1 MKKLLLSLAVMLA
14 FANATSASAEDL
26 KLKINGGWKYD
37 LEKSY
42 PLTVEYQQKFGE
54 IYLANNVAANA
65 YDQLVVNVTSIEK
78 VGLKFE
84 FTKVDVKKENY
95 FDLAVGKNTISITE
109 LDNYIADG
117 KLTITL
123 QGKEVN
129 SSVVLTDC
137 PTLSKS
143 GVDEGCKL
151 SVYWGSSFN
160 IYSAKVTAN
169 ADWAQFCNQDVDF
182 SKYSAIKIELDEAAD
197 GVAQFKVEYGEE
209 DVAYPAITGTST
221 IYEFTNDT
229 QTAPVSVM
237 IAKNGTFLKVKSVTL
252 IARVAAGV
260 ADVESDATIVSV
272 EYYNLSG
279 AKIESPVK
287 GLNIVKTYM
296 SNGSVKITK
305 RVVR

>member
-26 KLKINGGWKYD
+26 KLKITGGWNYD

-84 FTKVDVKKENY
+84 FTEDDGKKENY

-137 PTLSKS
+137 PTLSKG

-169 ADWAQFCNQDVDF
+169 ADWAQFCNQEVDF

-197 GVAQFKVEYGEE
+197 GVAKFKVEYSEE
-209 DVAYPAITGTST
+209 DVAYPAITGTSST
-221 IYEFTNDT
+221 YVFKNDT

-237 IAKNGTFLKVKSVTL
+237 IAKNGDFLKVKSVTL
-252 IARVAAGV
+252 IAQEWLLV
-260 ADVESDATIVSV
+260 
-272 EYYNLSG
+272 L
-279 AKIESPVK
+279 PM
-287 GLNIVKTYM
+287 LNRM
-296 SNGSVKITK
+296 QQLFL
-305 RVVR
+305 